1 MRTDMTFNEAAIIAD
16 GYTRDDIYNRIKK
29 AFEKFNLPCT
39 SDNDTLSFED
49 TGDVDDF
56 AYMWNIIIELIKTD
70 WYIKYAT
77 SCYFFDDCGKRENV
91 LCQADYVRKELL

>member
-16 GYTRDDIYNRIKK
+16 GYTRNDIYNAIKK
-29 AFEKFNLPCT
+29 SFNNYNLPCT

-49 TGDVDDF
+49 TGDENDY
-56 AYMWNIIIELIKTD
+56 AYMIELLVSFLKID

-77 SCYFFDDCGKRENV
+77 SCYFYDDDNSKENILSQAWKVREDNI
-91 LCQADYVRKELL
+91 